1 MRPVHGGRRWIGHL
15 TLTRQVALLSL
26 VPIVALGLILAR
38 VLQGQIVERSLA
50 DADQSAQLIARIG
63 IQPRLTP
70 HDLRYGMSAAGVRAL
85 DEQLRTRSVTQDL
98 ARIKIWN
105 AHDKVIYSDDHELI
119 GRTLPPSDDLL
130 DALAGRPHPAALVTP
145 SEDSETASEVG
156 LGELVEVYVPLRFYR
171 STQAT
176 GVFEI
181 YLSYKPIAA
190 AVTRD
195 KRMIAALIAVGLAL
209 LWAILYRIVAR
220 ASRRLREHAEENARL
235 ARYDQLTG
243 LPNRTLFIESV
254 EHAVSANKRGA
265 GTVAVLLIDLDR
277 FTEINN
283 TLGSANGDLVLREVA
298 KRLRATLGDGVVIA
312 RLAGDGFAVLLCGG
326 QGAPD
331 ALDAATAIQRS
342 LEPSIALDEIEV
354 VVEASVGVAVIGEY
368 AETPSELLQ
377 RADAAL
383 AHARSRRSSI
393 EAYAPECDHF
403 DAERL
408 RLLSQVRGALGRGE
422 LILHYQPQIE
432 LQTGEVTGV
441 EALVRWHHPAHG
453 LLAPAKFIP
462 LIEQTALIG
471 PLTLHLIDQAL
482 DQLVAWGKLGITLQ
496 MSVNLSARNL
506 LDPALPQQIA
516 ELLAR
521 HRVAPERLVVEVTES
536 AAMIDPQ
543 RSVAVLAA
551 LRATGVGVSVD
562 DFGTGN
568 ASIEYLA
575 MLPASEIKIDR
586 SFITGILEEPRSEAI
601 VRSIV
606 DLARN
611 LGLTVV
617 AEGIET
623 EAVQEAL
630 TALGCQTGQGY
641 FISRPQPADVLT
653 ATLRIDSATTTPAT
667 GHEGAA
673 PNLIPV

>member
-1 MRPVHGGRRWIGHL
+1 MRPFREGRRWVGHL

-26 VPIVALGLILAR
+26 IPIVALGLILAR

-70 HDLRYGMSAAGVRAL
+70 HDLRYGMSAAGVRVL

-105 AHDKVIYSDDHELI
+105 AHDKVIYSDDHKLI
-119 GRTLPPSDDLL
+119 GHTLPPDDDLL
-130 DALAGRPHPAALVTP
+130 DALAGKPHPAALVTP

-156 LGELVEVYVPLRFYR
+156 LGELVEVYVPLRFDG
-171 STQAT
+171 STQPV

-209 LWAILYRIVAR
+209 LWAILYRIFAR

-243 LPNRTLFIESV
+243 LPNRTLFIERV
-254 EHAVSANKRGA
+254 EHAVRHNKLGTGA
-265 GTVAVLLIDLDR
+265 VAVLLIDLDR

-283 TLGSANGDLVLREVA
+283 TLGSANGDLVLCEVA
-298 KRLRATLGDGVVIA
+298 ERLRTTLGGSVVIA
-312 RLAGDGFAVLLCGG
+312 RLAGDGFAVLLRGT
-326 QGAPD
+326 QGVPG
-331 ALDAATAIQRS
+331 ALGAATAIQAS
-342 LEPSIALDEIEV
+342 LESSIALDEIEV
-354 VVEASVGVAVIGEY
+354 AVEASVGVAVIGEH
-368 AETPSELLQ
+368 ATTPNELLQ

-383 AHARSRRSSI
+383 AHARSHRSSV
-393 EAYAPECDHF
+393 EVYSPECDHF

-422 LILHYQPQIE
+422 LILHYQPQVD
-432 LQTGEVTGV
+432 LQTGEVIGV
-441 EALVRWHHPAHG
+441 EALVRWNHPTHG

-482 DQLVAWGKLGITLQ
+482 GQLVAWRKLGATLQ

-516 ELLAR
+516 KLLDR
-521 HRVAPERLVVEVTES
+521 HDIAPEKLVVEVTES

-551 LRATGVGVSVD
+551 LRTTGIGVSID

-575 MLPASEIKIDR
+575 MLPACEIKIDR
-586 SFITGILEEPRSEAI
+586 SFITGILQDARSEAI
-601 VRSIV
+601 VRSII

-623 EAVQEAL
+623 KAVQEAL
-630 TALGCQTGQGY
+630 TTLGCQTGQGY
-641 FISRPQPADVLT
+641 FISRPQPADALT
-653 ATLRIDSATTTPAT
+653 ATLRTSSVTTPPT
-667 GHEGAA
+667 GPEGTTS
-673 PNLIPV
+673 NLISV

>member
-1 MRPVHGGRRWIGHL
+1 
-15 TLTRQVALLSL
+15 LTRQVALLSL
-26 VPIVALGLILAR
+26 IPIVALGLILAR
-38 VLQGQIVERSLA
+38 VLQAQIVERALT

-63 IQPRLTP
+63 IQPRVTP
-70 HDLRYGMSAAGVRAL
+70 HDLRYGMNAEGVRNL
-85 DEQLRTRSVTQDL
+85 DEQLRARSVTRDL

-105 AHDKVIYSDDHELI
+105 THDKVIYSDDHSLI
-119 GRTLPPSDDLL
+119 GRTLAPSDDLL
-130 DALAGRPHPAALVTP
+130 DALAGRPHPAALITP
-145 SEDSETASEVG
+145 SKDSETASEVG
-156 LGELVEVYVPLRFYR
+156 LGQLVEVYVPLRFD
-171 STQAT
+171 SSAQPA

-243 LPNRTLFIESV
+243 LPNRTLFIESI
-254 EHAVSANKRGA
+254 ERAVRGDMRRS
-265 GTVAVLLIDLDR
+265 GSVAVLLIDLDR

-283 TLGSANGDLVLREVA
+283 TLGGANGDLVLREVA
-298 KRLRATLGDGVVIA
+298 DRLSGGLGEGTLVA
-312 RLAGDGFAVLLCGG
+312 RLAGDGFAVLL
-326 QGAPD
+326 QGAQGIPD
-331 ALDAATAIQRS
+331 ALSTAAAVQLS
-342 LEPSIALDEIEV
+342 LEPSIALDDLEV
-354 VVEASVGVAVIGEY
+354 AVEASIGVAVIGEH
-368 AETPSELLQ
+368 AKTPSELLQ

-383 AHARSRRSSI
+383 AHARSRHSSV
-393 EAYAPECDHF
+393 EVYSPECDHF
-403 DAERL
+403 DAARL
-408 RLLSQVRGALGRGE
+408 MLLSQVRGALGRGE
-422 LILHYQPQIE
+422 LILHYQPQLD
-432 LQTGEVTGV
+432 LQTRAVVGV
-441 EALVRWHHPAHG
+441 EALARWDHPLHG
-453 LLAPAKFIP
+453 LLAPPKFIP

-482 DQLVAWGKLGITLQ
+482 GQLVAWRKLGITLQ

-506 LDPALPQQIA
+506 LDPALPQQVA
-516 ELLAR
+516 ELLDR
-521 HRVAPERLVVEVTES
+521 HRIAPEKLIVEVTES
-536 AAMIDPQ
+536 AAMVDPR

-551 LRATGVGVSVD
+551 LRATGIGVSVD

-575 MLPASEIKIDR
+575 MLPANEIKIDR

-601 VRSIV
+601 VRSII

-623 EAVQEAL
+623 EAVMRQL

-641 FISRPQPADVLT
+641 FISRPQPADALI
-653 ATLRIDSATTTPAT
+653 AILRDGASSPPAPA
-667 GHEGAA
+667 GADGVA
-673 PNLIPV
+673 PDLISV

>member
-1 MRPVHGGRRWIGHL
+1 MHPFHGGRRWIGHL

-38 VLQGQIVERSLA
+38 VLQEQIVERSLA

-70 HDLRYGMSAAGVRAL
+70 HDLRYGMTPGGVRVL
-85 DEQLRTRSVTQDL
+85 DEQLRARSVTHDL

-105 AHDKVIYSDDHELI
+105 AHDKVIYSDDHSLI

-130 DALAGRPHPAALVTP
+130 DAQAGRPHPAALVTP
-145 SEDSETASEVG
+145 SKDSETASEVG
-156 LGELVEVYVPLRFYR
+156 LGELVEVYVPLRFN
-171 STQAT
+171 SSPQPA

-181 YLSYKPIAA
+181 YLSYTPIAA
-190 AVTRD
+190 AVARD
-195 KRMIAALIAVGLAL
+195 KRMIAALIAIGLAL

-235 ARYDQLTG
+235 ARYDRLTG

-254 EHAVSANKRGA
+254 EHAVGSDKSDAGA
-265 GTVAVLLIDLDR
+265 VAVLFIDLDR

-298 KRLRATLGDGVVIA
+298 ERLSRALGDGVVVA
-312 RLAGDGFAVLLCGG
+312 RLAGDGFAVLLRNARGVP
-326 QGAPD
+326 GA
-331 ALDAATAIQRS
+331 LRVATALQAS
-342 LEPSIALDEIEV
+342 LESSIVLDDVEV
-354 VVEASVGVAVIGEY
+354 AVEASIGVAVIGEH
-368 AETPSELLQ
+368 AKTPGELLQ

-383 AHARSRRSSI
+383 AHARSRRSSV
-393 EAYAPECDHF
+393 EVYSPECDHF
-403 DAERL
+403 DSERL

-422 LILHYQPQIE
+422 LILHYQPQID
-432 LQTGEVTGV
+432 LQTGGIIGV
-441 EALVRWHHPAHG
+441 EALARWHHPEHG
-453 LLAPAKFIP
+453 LLAPPKFIP

-482 DQLVAWGKLGITLQ
+482 GQLVVWRKLGVTPR

-516 ELLAR
+516 ELLHR
-521 HRVAPERLVVEVTES
+521 HEVAPEKLVVEVTES

-543 RSVAVLAA
+543 RSVTVLAA
-551 LRATGVGVSVD
+551 LRATGIGVSVD

-575 MLPASEIKIDR
+575 MLPASELKIDR
-586 SFITGILEEPRSEAI
+586 SFITGILEDARSEAI
-601 VRSIV
+601 VRSII

-623 EAVQEAL
+623 EAVLDAL
-630 TALGCQTGQGY
+630 AALGCQTGQGY
-641 FISRPQPADVLT
+641 FISRPQPADALT
-653 ATLRIDSATTTPAT
+653 ATLKTGGATTPPPT
-667 GHEGAA
+667 GPEGASS
-673 PNLIPV
+673 NLISV